1 MMHRPAARRHVA
13 ILTMAILGLGLIP
26 TAPAALAAAP
36 AAPPAAEDSLT
47 ALAGDDTVSPTDVL
61 GAAPAARRGAPSDIP
76 VAGYLQGAHTVDVA
90 VVTPSDSNPPAPLLA
105 DAGVRD
111 LVAKTGAYWTAQSNR
126 QVLSLTPNATI
137 RRYASGYSCN
147 DDPGWLWDEAA
158 KLFGRNGEYYVAAQ
172 GHHLLVLVPEGCG
185 GAGVGTIGSFDAAV
199 STANGGMIWAQLVA
213 PVTLDIVAHEF
224 GHNLGLEHSNTHVCP
239 DPSVIEGIY
248 SKADNT
254 YSDGCADEEYG
265 DLYDV
270 MSSANSMNWDGT
282 VYTNTRPTALNVTQ
296 KERLG
301 ALVPGELQGIT
312 LPAGTAIQDT
322 PTTLAST
329 GAASGRRALK
339 ATDPLTGQVY
349 YIDFRGGGGADA
361 GSLYETGYMNF
372 LGVDMGVRV
381 LTRRADQSSVVLLNP
396 APELD
401 AVSSKLY
408 LKPGQSLATRS
419 GGLRVSVQSIAGG
432 LASVTVTLST
442 PVARLWGADR
452 FSASADISRKN
463 FPVGVQVAYV
473 ASGRN
478 FPDALSGAP
487 VAAGKAAPI
496 LLVEAGSIP
505 ASIATELARLKP
517 GRIVVLG
524 GSGSV
529 SATVQAKLQ
538 SYTAGTVTR
547 LWGADRFSASADISN
562 KNFTA
567 GVSVA
572 YVTSGR
578 NFPDALSGAPVA
590 AGQGAPIL
598 LVEAGSI
605 PASIAAELKR
615 LKPGRI
621 VVLGGPGSVSTTVQ
635 AKLQSYTAGSV
646 TRLWGADR
654 FSASADISKQNFP
667 VGVDVAYVASG
678 RTFPDA
684 LSGAPVAAAKGA
696 PILLVEAGS
705 IPASIATE
713 LKRLQPKSIIV
724 LGGPGSVSAL
734 VAAQLARYVTP

>member
-1 MMHRPAARRHVA
+1 MMRRPAARRHVA

-47 ALAGDDTVSPTDVL
+47 TLAGDDTVSPTDFL
-61 GAAPAARRGAPSDIP
+61 GAAPVARRGAPSDIP
-76 VAGYLQGAHTVDVA
+76 VAGYSQGAHTVDVA

-111 LVAKTGAYWTAQSNR
+111 LVAKTGAYWKAQSNK
-126 QVLSLTPNATI
+126 QVLSLTPNAAI
-137 RRYASGYSCN
+137 RRYASDYSCN

-158 KLFGRNGEYYVAAQ
+158 KLFGRDGEYYVAAQ

-199 STANGGMIWAQLVA
+199 STANGGAMWAQLTG
-213 PVTLDIVAHEF
+213 PTTLDIVAHEF

-254 YSDGCADEEYG
+254 YSDGCSDEEYG
-265 DLYDV
+265 DFYDV

-282 VYTNTRPTALNVTQ
+282 LYTNTRPTALNVTQ

-301 ALVPGELQGIT
+301 ALVTGEVQGIT

-322 PTTLAST
+322 RTTLAST

-372 LGVDMGVRV
+372 LGVDNGVRV
-381 LTRRADQSSVVLLNP
+381 LTRRADQTSVVLLNP

-452 FSASADISRKN
+452 FSASADISKKN
-463 FPVGVQVAYV
+463 FPVGVEVAYI

-505 ASIATELARLKP
+505 SSIATELARLKP

-529 SATVQAKLQ
+529 SSAVATKLT

-547 LWGADRFSASADISN
+547 LWGADRFSASAAISRA
-562 KNFTA
+562 NFA
-567 GVSVA
+567 VGRPVVYIA
-572 YVTSGR
+572 SGR

-590 AGQGAPIL
+590 AGKGAPIL
-598 LVEAGSI
+598 LVEPGSI
-605 PASIAAELKR
+605 PSSIAKELAR
-615 LKPGRI
+615 LKPGKI
-621 VVLGGPGSVSTTVQ
+621 VVLGGPGSVSGAVATTL
-635 AKLQSYTAGSV
+635 KKYTAGTV
-646 TRLWGADR
+646 TRLYGPDR
-654 FSASADISKQNFP
+654 FSASAAISRANFAP
-667 VGVDVAYVASG
+667 GGTVVYIANG
-678 RTFPDA
+678 RNFPDA
-684 LSGAPVAAAKGA
+684 LSGAPVAAGKRA

-713 LKRLQPKSIIV
+713 LDRLNPASIVV
-724 LGGPGSVSAL
+724 LGGPGSVSNA
-734 VAAQLARYVTP
+734 VAARLSGYVG